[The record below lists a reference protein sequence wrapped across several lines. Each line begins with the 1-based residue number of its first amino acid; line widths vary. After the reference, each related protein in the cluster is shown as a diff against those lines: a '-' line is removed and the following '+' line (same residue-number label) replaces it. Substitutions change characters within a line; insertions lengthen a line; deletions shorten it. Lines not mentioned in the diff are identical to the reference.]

1 MKGLGELAN
10 LVKQAQEMQKRLAEL
25 QNELEREEVTAAAGG
40 GMITI
45 TMNGKQKV
53 VRIKI
58 DPEVVNPNEVTMLED
73 LMLVAINEA
82 QDRVQEL
89 VKSRM
94 SSMTGGISLPGLG
107 L

>member
-1 MKGLGELAN
+1 MKGLGDLAN

-25 QNELEREEVTAAAGG
+25 QNELEREEITAAAGG
-40 GMITI
+40 GMISV

-53 VRIKI
+53 IRIKI
-58 DPEVVNPNEVTMLED
+58 DPEVVNPSDVAMLED
-73 LMLVAINEA
+73 LILVAINEA

-89 VKSRM
+89 VKGRM
-94 SSMTGGISLPGLG
+94 GAMTGGISLPGLG